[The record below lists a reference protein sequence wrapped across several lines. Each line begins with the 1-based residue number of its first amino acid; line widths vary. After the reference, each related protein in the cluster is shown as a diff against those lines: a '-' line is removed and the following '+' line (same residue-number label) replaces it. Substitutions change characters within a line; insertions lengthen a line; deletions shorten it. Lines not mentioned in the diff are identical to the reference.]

1 MINSLVISIDSIV
14 SSKISSFSSLI

>member
-1 MINSLVISIDSIV
+1 MINSLVISTGSIV

>member
-14 SSKISSFSSLI
+14 SNKISSFSSLI

>member
-14 SSKISSFSSLI
+14 SSKMSSFSSLI